1 MLPIISPFPNEWI
14 TFVVFL
20 LGIFGLIGLSELA
33 RTKLN
38 WTPEAS
44 RKFVHVLVGMIVL
57 MSPFLFIN
65 NGPPVALAIIF
76 IAVNLVA
83 VNSEKLEGMHATKRK
98 SYGTVY
104 FPLAYLILCLFWWD
118 RQITFQVA
126 LLLLTFADTAAT
138 FAGEWVRNP
147 ETYRPWRDE
156 KTIQG
161 NITMALT
168 SALLTGIGTIV
179 FRNLAG
185 LEPMQLQELVPVSL
199 LVAALAT
206 IAEAVSKEGS
216 DNLSVPILA
225 AVGYD
230 LFFYSLQHNTMMSL
244 LLWILL
250 SFALAQGAFSL
261 RALSPD
267 GAMGAFILGMFIFG
281 IGGWKFVIPLVLF
294 FVVSSLLS
302 KIAKKSKEERRL
314 SFGKGSQRD
323 VVQVYANGGI
333 PLLITI
339 WWFYEPSDILY
350 FSYLASVAAA
360 TADTWATEIG
370 FFSRAKPRDSVTF
383 RKLESGTSGGITLL
397 GSAGALLGAA
407 AIAAS
412 AWFFIKDL
420 EVITFVVVAGF
431 TGSLFDSVLGATIQ
445 ASYSCSGCN
454 KRVEVAPHCNG
465 EATLMSGSRFINNDT
480 VNLFCTLAGGVIIL
494 LIG

>member
-1 MLPIISPFPNEWI
+1 
-14 TFVVFL
+14 
-20 LGIFGLIGLSELA
+20 
-33 RTKLN
+33 
-38 WTPEAS
+38 
-44 RKFVHVLVGMIVL
+44 
-57 MSPFLFIN
+57 
-65 NGPPVALAIIF
+65 
-76 IAVNLVA
+76 
-83 VNSEKLEGMHATKRK
+83 
-98 SYGTVY
+98 
-104 FPLAYLILCLFWWD
+104 
-118 RQITFQVA
+118 
-126 LLLLTFADTAAT
+126 
-138 FAGEWVRNP
+138 
-147 ETYRPWRDE
+147 
-156 KTIQG
+156 
-161 NITMALT
+161 
-168 SALLTGIGTIV
+168 
-179 FRNLAG
+179 
-185 LEPMQLQELVPVSL
+185 
-199 LVAALAT
+199 
-206 IAEAVSKEGS
+206 
-216 DNLSVPILA
+216 
-225 AVGYD
+225 
-230 LFFYSLQHNTMMSL
+230 
-244 LLWILL
+244 
-250 SFALAQGAFSL
+250 
-261 RALSPD
+261 
-267 GAMGAFILGMFIFG
+267 
-281 IGGWKFVIPLVLF
+281 
-294 FVVSSLLS
+294 VVSSLLS

-397 GSAGALLGAA
+397 GSAGALLGAT